1 MKKKIFMGL
10 AALTALTGTLAISSP
25 NVFASE
31 LPNDGISIINEETT
45 QTYRVNNYY
54 RMIPQQIVNMG
65 EFDYGGLHY
74 TVSASGFF
82 DATVSSDPSKEKVLI
97 LNYLGNKGK
106 VTYAS
111 LIDWTKYTNLE
122 DVIVTGNSLNF
133 VRDILAQLPSGVN
146 LYLGGACNLGIVL
159 PSSFKNVYVYASYL
173 NTYNDLDS
181 EGFKDYIT
189 SSGVEHIYINDF
201 YQTNCNPSAFDN
213 LNLTNGFSEPLKTE
227 LCNDWKYP
235 EEIFYVLSD
244 FVPNDKVFESVGYYN
259 VSTNSDITSSGSL
272 TYTINSI
279 SENVV
284 DLDATSLSSGAMI
297 PEYQEFRKIYMPQN
311 KDYHFERTVCDELII
326 RPYSGT
332 DALNISYFVGV
343 KSLRFIKSTSNFQI
357 TSDTLPEGSVLE
369 KIYIPESLKDKF
381 TAITSREDLAPLVE
395 YYNLDTYV
403 TPTNSYLS
411 EDGNIYG
418 VKNSKYSIEEMEQA
432 KTLLQLMG
440 LEVPAETVI
449 DEMLAYYEI
458 PLMDYSQYNPVYTAR
473 NFDTIV
479 VPNNMDATKV
489 LEGFEFIV
497 TLNHGYMSGG
507 ESTISIDATNYQ
519 VGYNGTLPITI
530 TFPDDR
536 VITRDITVKV
546 MNVEGNIGY
555 ILDGNDIYIVT
566 NPTAQIKS
574 LASLMAPLMENH
586 LMESQVEY
594 DQSPLLDT
602 ASYGYLAGNSY
613 SATLSSGKARVVV
626 SSVELVEGVETPEL
640 PDTGNTDNGDNT
652 NDNTNQ
658 EQSNVVFKEITNI
671 YTPESVDGSR
681 LMSTIRDI
689 LCTVDGEAYEV
700 PGFAIGTSQ
709 GRTNKEDYT
718 FNAWTRIEN
727 TYVYDKD
734 ISVKIMNFTYD
745 MGFVVFADGDIAV
758 VFNSN
763 KNYTNEQIE
772 EAIKAFLT
780 NQNLNAESFEMT
792 NTTIKDI
799 KTYEATYD
807 QGTIYIVN
815 SGVNVGFSSSN
826 QAVDQTEVKQGFV
839 ALTEVMYTKDFTKE
853 EVLRALGKNILLK
866 DGKLYTEDYEIDY
879 TTKEDSNYVDVV
891 FKSGETI
898 LLKTT
903 IKLELIESEYSYIFA
918 RAFKFDYG
926 YLLMDKQVKAP
937 EYTLNDVMLDVVP
950 RFRGLLTPFE
960 TETTIDFTK
969 TTTADVDGIY
979 HVGNGS
985 YYEYEFNVEVAN
997 IAHLVRT
1004 NEVLV
1009 DGVAPVGETTADKL
1023 NDFFED
1029 FKLRFE
1035 ENKAFKTATIALGT
1049 ITGILL
1055 IWGIWAIISKFFKW
1069 LRR

>member
-31 LPNDGISIINEETT
+31 LPNEGIQTVAEENT

-54 RMIPQQIVNMG
+54 RMIPQQIVDMG

-74 TVSASGFF
+74 TVSTSGFF
-82 DATVSSDPSKEKVLI
+82 DASASSDPSKEKVLI
-97 LNYLGNKGK
+97 LNYMGNKGK

-111 LIDWTKYTNLE
+111 SIDWTKYTNLE

-189 SSGVEHIYINDF
+189 SSTVEHIYINKF
-201 YQTNCNPSAFDN
+201 YEMNCNPTAFDN

-227 LCNDWKYP
+227 LCNEWKYP
-235 EEIFYVLSD
+235 EDIFYALSD
-244 FVPNDKVFESVGYYN
+244 FVPNGKVFESVGYYT
-259 VSTNSDITSSGSL
+259 VSTNSDITSTSSL
-272 TYTINSI
+272 TYNLESI
-279 SENVV
+279 SEDIV
-284 DLDATSLSSGAMI
+284 DLDASALSSGAMI
-297 PEYQEFRKIYMPQN
+297 PFDQEFRKIYMPQN
-311 KDYHFERTVCDELII
+311 KDYNFQRTVCDELII
-326 RPYSGT
+326 RPYSGS
-332 DALNISYFVGV
+332 DALNITNFDSV
-343 KSLRFIKSTSNFQI
+343 KALRFIKSVSNFQI
-357 TSDTLPEGSVLE
+357 TTDTLPTGSKLE

-381 TAITSREDLAPLVE
+381 TAITSRSDLAPLVE
-395 YYNLDTYV
+395 YFDLNSYV
-403 TPTNSYLS
+403 APTNAYLS

-418 VKNSKYSIEEMEQA
+418 VKDYKYSIEEMEQA

-440 LEVPAETVI
+440 LEVKAETVI
-449 DEMLAYYEI
+449 DEMLAYYEV
-458 PLMDYSQYNPVYTAR
+458 PLMDYSQYDPLYDAR
-473 NFDTIV
+473 AFDTIV
-479 VPNNMDATKV
+479 VPKNMDAAKV
-489 LEGFEFIV
+489 LEGFEFLI
-497 TLNHGYMSGG
+497 TLNHGYMADGD
-507 ESTISIDATNYQ
+507 STITADTTNYQ
-519 VGYNGTLPITI
+519 VGYNATLPITI
-530 TFPDDR
+530 TLPDNR
-536 VITRDITVKV
+536 VITRDITVRV
-546 MNVEGNIGY
+546 MNVESNIGY
-555 ILDGNDIYIVT
+555 ILDGNDVYVVT
-566 NPTAQIKS
+566 NPTTQIKS
-574 LASLMAPLMENH
+574 LASLMAPLMENY
-586 LMESQVEY
+586 LMETQVEY

-602 ASYGYLAGNSY
+602 ASYGYLAGNTY
-613 SATLSSGKARVVV
+613 TATLSSGKAKVVV
-626 SSVELVEGVETPEL
+626 SSVELVDTPEL
-640 PDTGNTDNGDNT
+640 PDTGNSENGDQT
-652 NDNTNQ
+652 NDNTNE
-658 EQSNVVFKEITNI
+658 EQSNVVFKEIINI

-689 LCTVDGEAYEV
+689 LCTVDGEPYEV

-734 ISVKIMNFTYD
+734 ISVKIIDFNYD
-745 MGFVVFADGDIAV
+745 MGFVVFADGNIAV

-780 NQNLNAESFEMT
+780 AQSLNAESFEMPK
-792 NTTIKDI
+792 TTIKDI
-799 KTYEATYD
+799 KTYEASYE
-807 QGTIYIVN
+807 QGTIYIIN

-879 TTKEDSNYVDVV
+879 TTKEDSNWVDVV

-898 LLKTT
+898 LLKTS

-918 RAFKFDYG
+918 RAFRFDYG

-937 EYTLNDVMLDVVP
+937 EYTLNDVMVDIVP

-985 YYEYEFNVEVAN
+985 YYEYEFNIEVAN

-1023 NDFFED
+1023 NDFLED
-1029 FKLRFE
+1029 FKVRFE